1 MNWIINF
8 FNTKLLEINM
18 DSNISNFS
26 GSIATQLLR
35 EEHRNTYNIL
45 IEYENGKINDEK
57 FIEHIDFLLSHHFP
71 IEEKILFPAFEPFLK
86 IYLPYIEPIKMVLAE
101 HNGVRNLFRKYN
113 ESKNNDFLK
122 QIKDLL
128 LQHIYREENGL
139 FKQIDTF
146 LPEDKKEE
154 VFFKINHFSMEK

>member
-1 MNWIINF
+1 M
-8 FNTKLLEINM
+8 EI
-18 DSNISNFS
+18 NISNFS

-86 IYLPYIEPIKMVLAE
+86 IYLPYIEPIKMVLA
-101 HNGVRNLFRKYN
+101 
-113 ESKNNDFLK
+113 
-122 QIKDLL
+122 
-128 LQHIYREENGL
+128 
-139 FKQIDTF
+139 
-146 LPEDKKEE
+146 
-154 VFFKINHFSMEK
+154 